1 VSLTEIST
9 RLGII
14 AGLAML
20 ALLVIGWRKPAR
32 NFPRSPRANQ
42 QSRQSDQ
49 RQSDQRLPDQRLL
62 DESNPLNTA
71 APDLS
76 ETIARKVLDATGLG
90 AIALVGGIVAAIVIA
105 TALSFI
111 VTNVISR
118 L

>member
-9 RLGII
+9 RLGLI

-32 NFPRSPRANQ
+32 SLPTSPRTNSELLQ
-42 QSRQSDQ
+42 NS
-49 RQSDQRLPDQRLL
+49 QRLL
-62 DESNPLNTA
+62 DESNPLNSP
-71 APDLS
+71 APEIS
-76 ETIARKVLDATGLG
+76 ETVARKVLDATGLG
-90 AIALVGGIVAAIVIA
+90 AIALIGGIVAAIVIA